1 MNGWEKGAAHTCS
14 YKLILSVGR
23 KLQFESR
30 DSSSIVTLISTAKSR
45 RQTCRLHKHPA
56 ADIDCGNFVG
66 SWCNNVRNAEQS
78 EQIKI
83 GSIRAG
89 NYM

>member
-66 SWCNNVRNAEQS
+66 SMVQ
-78 EQIKI
+78 Q
-83 GSIRAG
+83 RAKC
-89 NYM
+89 

>member
-1 MNGWEKGAAHTCS
+1 
-14 YKLILSVGR
+14 
-23 KLQFESR
+23 
-30 DSSSIVTLISTAKSR
+30 
-45 RQTCRLHKHPA
+45 
-56 ADIDCGNFVG
+56 VG